1 MKGNFQ
7 FLESV
12 PGNQVLNN
20 IPCEFLQGVLIKSK
34 QPFKRGKIKSATP
47 LNLSLGH
54 KKIEKSIINKVV
66 LKTKSPKSIDKY
78 LIIVSKLLDDTFYYI
93 NQKNHDTF
101 SSSLFTLLDDDFHL
115 LKPFSKTSSNTQD
128 SYIKK
133 AKQKMAID
141 LIEEN
146 LYRKFN
152 YHHTHSFKKSKLEDN
167 LQENKIVSKNEK
179 RYFGDYFDLNILILD
194 WKKNS
199 INLVSEEVDYNKIS
213 VIMFYDAENEKYYPI
228 LSNTGN
234 HFIHPNNLVNLLK
247 KFKIE
252 NKDNNK
258 KTETK
263 KFKKIEL
270 SKTNYKQNKLGLYN
284 ISRYTLKDLQTIAED
299 YEIETHKLK
308 VNKKGETKQ
317 KPKTKKELYDIIKSK
332 YSI

>member
-47 LNLSLGH
+47 LNLSLEH

-66 LKTKSPKSIDKY
+66 LKTKSPKLIDKY

-101 SSSLFTLLDDDFHL
+101 SSSLFTLLDDEFHL

-213 VIMFYDAENEKYYPI
+213 VIMFYDAEYEKYFPI

-258 KTETK
+258 KSETK
-263 KFKKIEL
+263 KFKKNRIV
-270 SKTNYKQNKLGLYN
+270 QNKL
-284 ISRYTLKDLQTIAED
+284 
-299 YEIETHKLK
+299 
-308 VNKKGETKQ
+308 
-317 KPKTKKELYDIIKSK
+317 
-332 YSI
+332 